1 MKKRLFFALNAS
13 DPLEKTFL
21 PIYKKLRIIA
31 DKKEMVMKWVP
42 LENFHATV
50 TFIGPMD
57 EEAVPK
63 LADTLET
70 VCARFAPFD
79 LKVEDVGAF
88 SNEQDARV
96 LWLGVQNKRY
106 LNEFKAALEAELTEN
121 DLLPQPE
128 QRDYTPHI
136 TFARLRNPKS
146 VKDMLSPFKRKS
158 FGKIHV
164 SEIVLYESEVR
175 GVYTVYKPL
184 VRCKLTGVLP
194 SDEDVT
200 STENSIETNN

>member
-21 PIYKKLRIIA
+21 PFYKKLRIIA

-42 LENFHATV
+42 LENFHATI
-50 TFIGPMD
+50 TFVGPMD
-57 EEAVPK
+57 VEVIPRLTES
-63 LADTLET
+63 LEKI
-70 VCARFAPFD
+70 CARFAPFD

-88 SNEQDARV
+88 SSEQDARA
-96 LWLGVQNKRY
+96 LWLGVQNKKY
-106 LNEFKAALEAELTEN
+106 LNEFKTALENELSEN
-121 DLLPQPE
+121 SLLPQPE

-164 SEIVLYESEVR
+164 TEIILYESEVR
-175 GVYTVYKPL
+175 GAYTVYKPIA
-184 VRCKLTGVLP
+184 RSRLTGTLP
-194 SDEDVT
+194 SAMDDADFLATGNE
-200 STENSIETNN
+200 S